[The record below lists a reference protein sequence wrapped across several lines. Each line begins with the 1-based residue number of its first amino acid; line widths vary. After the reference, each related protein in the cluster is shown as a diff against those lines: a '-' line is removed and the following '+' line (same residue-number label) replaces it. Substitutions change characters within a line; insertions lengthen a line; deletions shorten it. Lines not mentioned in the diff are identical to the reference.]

1 MRKSQAPRGGAPL
14 LAAIAAAV
22 LAGCGGGGATTV
34 GGTVTGLVTGTA
46 VTLQINGKETLAV
59 AANGAFE
66 FHDMLN
72 ANQNY
77 DVRVVV
83 QPSRANC
90 LVDNASGHVD
100 RNATKVTN
108 VNVTCAPAYTIGG
121 VVAGLPA
128 NTSVVL
134 ANGTDT
140 ATYSAN
146 GPFVLPTAL
155 RTGGTYAVT
164 VTTQP
169 TGATCNVTQGSGTV
183 QASDVTDIVVSCS

>member
-1 MRKSQAPRGGAPL
+1 M
-14 LAAIAAAV
+14 AAIAAAV
-22 LAGCGGGGATTV
+22 LAGCGGGGVTSV
-34 GGTVTGLVTGTA
+34 GGTVTGLITGTA

-66 FHDMLN
+66 FHDTLN

-77 DVRVVV
+77 DVRVVT
-83 QPSRANC
+83 QPARANC
-90 LVDNASGHVD
+90 TLANGSGHVD

-108 VNVTCAPAYTIGG
+108 ITVTCTPAYTVGG
-121 VVAGLPA
+121 LVAGLPA

-134 ANGTDT
+134 ADGTDT

-146 GPFVLPTAL
+146 GPFAFPTAL
-155 RTGGTYAVT
+155 PAGATYTVT

-169 TGATCNVTQGSGTV
+169 TGATCTVIQGSGTV
-183 QASDVTDIVVSCS
+183 QAIDVTNIVVSCN